1 MGLARRIFSVG
12 SIEYPEAVSEL
23 YSRRS
28 RRSRSE
34 IAEVIAEVAEE
45 GSEVT
50 EEVSEEVSEF
60 AVMSKMS
67 VKISAHSDR

>member
-23 YSRRS
+23 YS

-50 EEVSEEVSEF
+50 EEVSEEGSEF

-67 VKISAHSDR
+67 VKISAHTDR